1 MKEIAD
7 RGVEELSE
15 NGNAKEK
22 FGDWRETNATLDNN
36 KVSVNYSSQFCSS
49 TYYNNFFGGDKSSKI
64 MSFENCIE
72 ELICLLCPKD
82 WDIIKIKYAQLTCV
96 LFSYVFQPQQCLVI
110 KFKVPSTISKGD
122 C

>member
-49 TYYNNFFGGDKSSKI
+49 TYYNNFFRGDKSPKI

-72 ELICLLCPKD
+72 ELICFLCLQGFTSFCL
-82 WDIIKIKYAQLTCV
+82 ITLTSEGRNV
-96 LFSYVFQPQQCLVI
+96 ALY
-110 KFKVPSTISKGD
+110 
-122 C
+122 

>member
-36 KVSVNYSSQFCSS
+36 KVSVNYWSQFCSS
-49 TYYNNFFGGDKSSKI
+49 TMTFFGEMSHLKAWVSKLNKPNLGRI
-64 MSFENCIE
+64 H
-72 ELICLLCPKD
+72 
-82 WDIIKIKYAQLTCV
+82 
-96 LFSYVFQPQQCLVI
+96 
-110 KFKVPSTISKGD
+110 
-122 C
+122 

>member
-49 TYYNNFFGGDKSSKI
+49 TYYKNFFGGDKSSKI

-82 WDIIKIKYAQLTCV
+82 WDIIKIEIYGTWLSNVQLYDGIFG
-96 LFSYVFQPQQCLVI
+96 LYYN
-110 KFKVPSTISKGD
+110 G
-122 C
+122 

>member
-36 KVSVNYSSQFCSS
+36 KDCPREGPVDSHYVKNSEKSNKCISGCSNTS
-49 TYYNNFFGGDKSSKI
+49 EMNNNISL
-64 MSFENCIE
+64 MS
-72 ELICLLCPKD
+72 
-82 WDIIKIKYAQLTCV
+82 IISCV
-96 LFSYVFQPQQCLVI
+96 TPFSEKRFQKQ
-110 KFKVPSTISKGD
+110 T
-122 C
+122 